1 MKREFEYG
9 IEFESEDEEASLESC
24 MALCLIK
31 KSYNANNEQITL
43 VFSLIFTPN
52 KPVR

>member
-24 MALCLIK
+24 VAIYLIK
-31 KSYNANNEQITL
+31 NLIMPIKQITL
-43 VFSLIFTPN
+43 VFSLIIYK